1 MPRTPRTW
9 WLSWAALFATLA
21 LWPAL
26 PRFVAPP
33 REPWNAAE
41 TAVAGF
47 VLALLALAAAIGTF
61 ALREALVQRELD
73 EGRLDPTTPAG
84 RAAVHARLVS
94 LWLLCA
100 AIGACGGILLHY
112 SLLSAAGWPYLAGAA
127 LLFVL
132 HAPSAR
138 LFRRVCEGG
147 AGVAAGAREPR

>member
-1 MPRTPRTW
+1 MPRTPRSW

-26 PRFVAPP
+26 PRLVAPP

-47 VLALLALAAAIGTF
+47 VLALLALAAGIGTL
-61 ALREALVQRELD
+61 ALREALVQRDLD

-84 RAAVHARLVS
+84 RTAVHVRLVS

-112 SLLSAAGWPYLAGAA
+112 SVLSAAGWPYLAGAA
-127 LLFVL
+127 ALFLV

-138 LFRRVCEGG
+138 FFRRVCEG
-147 AGVAAGAREPR
+147 AASGARESR